1 MPWGFSQVD
10 SKSSRHHISTS
21 RCCRSAMRTLWARIS
36 RPHCDT
42 PSTHDAFHEGVPPT
56 RVYPIP
62 STHAPTDHC
71 CFDGVACFHVFADVI
86 LAKELKRLTLM
97 SFLSCVDGGAVLGS
111 SAIVR
116 SARCKPARNIQGVS
130 TLDISASRIAPTWL
144 SARARPIANPVGNHR
159 ALLQLEI
166 ERSSDE
172 LPGGASAARA
182 SLEIEEEPVFVFSAQ
197 TATGVVYCR
206 AMRR

>member
-71 CFDGVACFHVFADVI
+71 CFDGVACFHVLPSTAPPSTQERNDISADVI
-86 LAKELKRLTLM
+86 LAKELKRPICRWHA
-97 SFLSCVDGGAVLGS
+97 FVKGIDSC
-111 SAIVR
+111 SACHHAALISVPTR
-116 SARCKPARNIQGVS
+116 SA
-130 TLDISASRIAPTWL
+130 
-144 SARARPIANPVGNHR
+144 
-159 ALLQLEI
+159 
-166 ERSSDE
+166 
-172 LPGGASAARA
+172 
-182 SLEIEEEPVFVFSAQ
+182 
-197 TATGVVYCR
+197 
-206 AMRR
+206 